1 MTIKYKKKP
10 LNTGAEI
17 HISFRCSDAYSAFI
31 LVPIFS
37 ILNNNKEAYIY
48 IYIFTDAISD
58 ERWSNILTIAKKFEN
73 NEIIK
78 IIPEPTDVDMLLKR
92 SSNYHGWNL
101 IHISILYQK
110 YLTNVNRVFNFGVD
124 TFCVG
129 KLLSILAQDNQES
142 HYIGSTGTHQKN
154 KSFFS
159 FSPLWIGFDA
169 SLINLQLM
177 RDEGLSP
184 DVLADYSIS
193 KIGYIH
199 DEVAYNGMCK
209 RQFID
214 SKYYYIYTGSHLPQK
229 KMMPETV
236 IVDFYNNLKPWDV
249 AVGGYAVF
257 DAYIENYNEVSK
269 LINIEY
275 ILPNTFYEASKN
287 LILKG
292 FSFIDWY
299 PIRHPIVGRFI
310 YRFAILLRALKS
322 KLINSVGRI
331 VLKARNLIVKL

>member
-10 LNTGAEI
+10 ANTESEI
-17 HISFRCSDAYSAFI
+17 HICFRCSDAYSAFI
-31 LVPIFS
+31 LIPIFS
-37 ILNNNKEAYIY
+37 ILNNNKDAYVY
-48 IYIFTDAISD
+48 IYIFTDTIS
-58 ERWSNILTIAKKFEN
+58 EGRWSNILNVAKKFKN

-78 IIPEPTDVDMLLKR
+78 IIPDPIDVHMLLNR

-101 IHISILYQK
+101 IHISIFYQK
-110 YLTNVNRVFNFGVD
+110 YLITINRIFNFGVD

-129 KLLSILAQDNQES
+129 SLLCILAQDNKKA
-142 HYIGSTGTHQKN
+142 HYIGSAGAHQNN
-154 KSFFS
+154 KPAFS

-193 KIGYIH
+193 TVGYIH
-199 DEVAYNGMCK
+199 DEVAYNGVCR

-229 KMMPETV
+229 KMLPETV
-236 IVDFYNNLKPWDV
+236 IVDFYNNLKPWDI
-249 AVGGYAVF
+249 AVKGYTVF
-257 DAYIENYNEVSK
+257 DAYIEIYNEVSK
-269 LINIEY
+269 LTHIEY
-275 ILPNTFYEASKN
+275 VLPSTFYEASKK

-292 FSFIDWY
+292 YPFIDWY
-299 PIRHPIVGRFI
+299 PIRHPFIGRFI
-310 YRFAILLRALKS
+310 YRLALLLGILKS
-322 KLINSVGRI
+322 KLI
-331 VLKARNLIVKL
+331 KAVK